1 MSASDAASKR
11 QAEEDEEDDDSS
23 DDDGVGLR
31 RQVLAVDGEPDYS
44 SGPPMDGF
52 EYLRRVAYEAKQTP
66 NIMRAKNLEA
76 DALASPLN
84 TKHEAAFRDEEE
96 ELAAPSWA
104 RADREWAQRTIGEFS
119 DLRVQISRMLAIPE
133 LVKTTSGVYPS
144 NRDKRSWE
152 SLSADV
158 SEPPLGAILALDAVT
173 CAHLLRHVSKKIH
186 QSDFSA
192 VSQDRII
199 QLLRWFHALSARVDQ
214 PLDADTTAALRSAMK
229 GIARARLL
237 TKSKS
242 DVLIP
247 HLNLAMS
254 IGGGYF
260 KQWRDVYQ

>member
-1 MSASDAASKR
+1 MSVSDAASKR
-11 QAEEDEEDDDSS
+11 DAEEYDEEEDDSS
-23 DDDGVGLR
+23 DDDEVGLC

-52 EYLRRVAYEAKQTP
+52 GHLRRVAYEARQTP

-76 DALASPLN
+76 DALMPPPN
-84 TKHEAAFRDEEE
+84 TRHEAAFRDEEE

-119 DLRVQISRMLAIPE
+119 DLRVQISRMLANPG
-133 LVKTTSGVYPS
+133 LVKTGVYPS

-229 GIARARLL
+229 GIARARAL
-237 TKSKS
+237 TTSKS
-242 DVLIP
+242 DTLIP
-247 HLNLAMS
+247 HLNLAMC

-260 KQWRDVYQ
+260 KQWRDVYHQ